1 MTVLLVNITGP
12 DGKQRQ
18 AGEPVPKSWDA
29 EYVRSLVKSGGAG
42 TQKAWDERVKA
53 NEAEAADAVVA
64 DFKAGRLS
72 PAVQAV
78 LDGTDDPER
87 RRARLQAVLPAA
99 PAAAIDG
106 ILKAAGGDAK

>member
-29 EYVRSLVKSGGAG
+29 DYVKSLIKSGGAG

-53 NEAEAADAVVA
+53 NEAEAVQVVID
-64 DFKAGRLS
+64 DFKAGRLG

-78 LDGTDDPER
+78 LDGTDDDDR
-87 RRARLQAVLPAA
+87 KRARLHAVLPTA
-99 PAAAIDG
+99 PAAALDA
-106 ILKAAGGDAK
+106 ILAGGEK